1 MSDKSLAAE
10 LVAKTPMMVSEADS
24 SPSAALKHT
33 NAQIAKQGAEQTE
46 ANRSVGG
53 RRKRKRKHHQRGGS
67 QQGII
72 IPQAPATGGSSAD
85 ANAGIKHNFTAMTQS
100 AENAKY
106 DTPPKVGGKRRRRRR
121 RTKKRDKSR
130 KRRKSRKTKKRKRK
144 SKKRRSR
151 KH

>member
-1 MSDKSLAAE
+1 MSGKSLAAE

-72 IPQAPATGGSSAD
+72 IPQAPAVHCQYAAPICGSPT
-85 ANAGIKHNFTAMTQS
+85 I
-100 AENAKY
+100 
-106 DTPPKVGGKRRRRRR
+106 
-121 RTKKRDKSR
+121 
-130 KRRKSRKTKKRKRK
+130 
-144 SKKRRSR
+144 
-151 KH
+151 

>member
-1 MSDKSLAAE
+1 MSDKSLAEE

-106 DTPPKVGGKRRRRRR
+106 DTPPKVGGRRKTR
-121 RTKKRDKSR
+121 R
-130 KRRKSRKTKKRKRK
+130 KRGRKSRKTRRKRRK
-144 SKKRRSR
+144 TKGKKRRKKHRTRRSR
-151 KH
+151 RR

>member
-1 MSDKSLAAE
+1 MSGKSLAAE

-106 DTPPKVGGKRRRRRR
+106 DTPPKVGGRRKTRRKRH
-121 RTKKRDKSR
+121 KRHKKSR
-130 KRRKSRKTKKRKRK
+130 KRRRKTHKKKRK
-144 SKKRRSR
+144 SKRRKTR
-151 KH
+151 KNRK